1 MDSNRLHDLPASE
14 RPRERLRLG
23 GAEALALAELLAIL
37 LRTGLPGASATDVG
51 RQLYAR
57 FGSLDALARADL
69 QELQEIRGVG
79 PDKAVTLKAAFELS
93 RRLSTEQRFE
103 PPLMSDP
110 EKVAALIREE
120 ALSLTHERL
129 WAFLLNTRQQLIR
142 CETIGDGLLN
152 QVLIHP
158 REVFR
163 PAILAN
169 AASLSLAH
177 NHPSG
182 DPTPSDADI
191 QRTRDLARAGR
202 LLEVEVDDHLIMGRR
217 TESRPVD
224 WVSLRQLGVL
234 ARGG

>member
-1 MDSNRLHDLPASE
+1 MDSNRLHDLPATE

-23 GAEALALAELLAIL
+23 GPEALALAELLAIL

-51 RQLYAR
+51 RQLNSR

-69 QELQEIRGVG
+69 QELQKIRGVG

-103 PPLMSDP
+103 PPLMTDP
-110 EKVAALIREE
+110 EKVAALVREE
-120 ALSLTHERL
+120 ALSLNHERL
-129 WAFLLNTRQQLIR
+129 WAFLLNTRRQLIR

-169 AASLSLAH
+169 AASVILAH

-182 DPTPSDADI
+182 DPTPSEADI
-191 QRTRDLARAGR
+191 NRTRDLARAGR
-202 LLEVEVDDHLIMGRR
+202 LLEVEVDDHVIIGRR
-217 TESRPVD
+217 TDSRPVD
-224 WVSLRQLGVL
+224 WISLRKMGLMS
-234 ARGG
+234 RGG